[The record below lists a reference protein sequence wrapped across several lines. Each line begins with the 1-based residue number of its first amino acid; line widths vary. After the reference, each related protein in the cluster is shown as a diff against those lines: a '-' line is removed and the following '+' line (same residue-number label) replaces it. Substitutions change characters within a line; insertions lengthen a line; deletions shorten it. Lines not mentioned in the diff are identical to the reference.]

1 MEKSCGGAGGTSPL
15 AKGNSGGVPAVDAW
29 AIWENSWDGGPEVG
43 PTANP
48 LAGDEV
54 AAVAAADGPAER
66 TGNPFVAADG
76 DPPTGIGPGN

>member
-1 MEKSCGGAGGTSPL
+1 MENSCGGAGGTSPL

-29 AIWENSWDGGPEVG
+29 AIWEKSWDGGPEVGG

-54 AAVAAADGPAER
+54 AAAADGPAER
-66 TGNPFVAADG
+66 TGNPFVADDG
-76 DPPTGIGPGN
+76 PPTGIGPEN